1 MKKTDS
7 WRTIESGINSAAWN
21 MAVDEALLNSF
32 REGDLPILRLYGWEP
47 ALSAGRFSKLENS
60 IDMEKL
66 KEKNISCVR
75 RMSGGGIL
83 VHGGDLSYSLIM
95 PRKSVRQKGVKESY
109 RTVCGFLIRL
119 YHGIGYT
126 AEYAC
131 DTEYELSHSDICL
144 AGNESYDILIGGK
157 KIGGNAQRYTREAV
171 FQHGSIPMRLEPS
184 LFQSCFYGNS
194 GLERAESLENLGIL
208 MTRDQLS
215 QHLKEAFCKTFGV
228 NTLPDTLNESEVR
241 CAEELLASKYTNER
255 WNIHGESIYP

>member
-7 WRTIESGINSAAWN
+7 WRIIESGISSAAWN
-21 MAVDEALLNSF
+21 MAVDEALLNGF
-32 REGDLPILRLYGWEP
+32 KEGDLPIVRLYGWEP
-47 ALSAGRFSKLENS
+47 SLSAGRFSKLEKS

-66 KEKNISCVR
+66 KERNISCVR

-95 PRKSVRQKGVKESY
+95 QRGSLRKNGVKESY

-119 YHGIGYT
+119 YHGLGYK

-144 AGNESYDILIGGK
+144 VGNESYDILIGGK

-184 LFQSCFYGNS
+184 LFQSCFVGNS
-194 GLERAESLENLGIL
+194 GLERAESLENLGIS
-208 MTRDQLS
+208 TTHEQLS
-215 QHLKEAFCKTFGV
+215 QRLKEAFRETFGV

-241 CAEELLASKYTNER
+241 CAEDLLAYKYTDER